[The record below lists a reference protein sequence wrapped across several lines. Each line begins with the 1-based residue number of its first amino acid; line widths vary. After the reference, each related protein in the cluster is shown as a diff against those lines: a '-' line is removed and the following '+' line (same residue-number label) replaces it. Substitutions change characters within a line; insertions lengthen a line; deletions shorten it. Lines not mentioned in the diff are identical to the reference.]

1 MSIEQRFSVI
11 FEPSGLV
18 FEAPARLPLLRS
30 AREAGLILP
39 SSCRN
44 GTCRAC
50 LCRLVSGRVS
60 YIVEWPGLSAEE
72 KAEGF
77 HSSVCRGAGK
87 RADVGYEQGGGY
99 AHHPVSLRRQLGEAI
114 RASRSSRRNSTVS
127 TGSTEWA
134 AR

>member
-1 MSIEQRFSVI
+1 MSSEQRFSVT

-50 LCRLVSGRVS
+50 MCRLVSGRVS
-60 YIVEWPGLSAEE
+60 YIVEWPGLSSEE

-77 HSSVCRGAGK
+77 ILPCVAVPESALVLDDAKVLDLRAG
-87 RADVGYEQGGGY
+87 
-99 AHHPVSLRRQLGEAI
+99 P
-114 RASRSSRRNSTVS
+114 
-127 TGSTEWA
+127 
-134 AR
+134 

>member
-1 MSIEQRFSVI
+1 MSTVQSFNVTIE
-11 FEPSGLV
+11 PAGLV
-18 FEAPARLPLLRS
+18 FEAPAKLPLLRS

-60 YIVEWPGLSAEE
+60 YLVEWPGLSAEE

-77 HSSVCRGAGK
+77 ILPCVAVPETALVLDNAK
-87 RADVGYEQGGGY
+87 AIDLRAD
-99 AHHPVSLRRQLGEAI
+99 P
-114 RASRSSRRNSTVS
+114 
-127 TGSTEWA
+127 
-134 AR
+134 